1 MIILQ
6 LKGKKTPKQKKE
18 IYMVCSIKAAELIL
32 TSSLW
37 YQAKMLTHPGGVKEL

>member
-1 MIILQ
+1 MHRNNIEKDMIILQ

-32 TSSLW
+32 TSSL
-37 YQAKMLTHPGGVKEL
+37 